1 LLRETIWS
9 FRQDAIQKGDLLEK
23 ISLFAEKRSEGKLEM
38 CSALEID
45 PNEEIIASNALHLYR
60 IAQEVINN
68 AMKYSK
74 ATRID
79 IKFTRNSFTITD
91 NGIGFDLSNYSPGY
105 GIQNMKQRA
114 EEMGAEFVL
123 TSTEKGTTVRIE
135 NII

>member
-1 LLRETIWS
+1 
-9 FRQDAIQKGDLLEK
+9 
-23 ISLFAEKRSEGKLEM
+23 
-38 CSALEID
+38 
-45 PNEEIIASNALHLYR
+45 
-60 IAQEVINN
+60 
-68 AMKYSK
+68 MKYSK

-79 IKFTRNSFTITD
+79 IKFSRNSFIIKD

-105 GIQNMKQRA
+105 GIQNMKQRT